1 MLKDLIQLKNVKLFY
16 CKRSHMMSESD
27 SVCTQT
33 AFIVNV
39 GANVLFREQA
49 GFHLPPQADFQTT

>member
-1 MLKDLIQLKNVKLFY
+1 
-16 CKRSHMMSESD
+16 MSESD

-39 GANVLFREQA
+39 GANALFREQA